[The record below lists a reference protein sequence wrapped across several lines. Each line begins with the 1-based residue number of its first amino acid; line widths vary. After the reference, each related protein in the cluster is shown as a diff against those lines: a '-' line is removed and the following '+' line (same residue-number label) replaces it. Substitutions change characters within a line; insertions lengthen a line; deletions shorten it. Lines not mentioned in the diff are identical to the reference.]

1 MANVTAYI
9 MLGLPKQ
16 HIEEVEESIAFA
28 HQCGATVEATLY
40 SPIPGTAEW
49 ERAVHHWG
57 LDPQTDPLLHNE
69 SACPFRAGV
78 LDIEAFERV
87 KALARRGN
95 QALRDPSG
103 FGKPEG
109 SGSQDL

>member
-1 MANVTAYI
+1 V
-9 MLGLPKQ
+9 
-16 HIEEVEESIAFA
+16 
-28 HQCGATVEATLY
+28 TLY
-40 SPIPGTAEW
+40 SPIPGTTEW

-57 LDPQTDPLLHNE
+57 LDPQSDPLLHNE
-69 SACPFRAGV
+69 SAYPLQSEA

-95 QALRDPSG
+95 QALNLKDPSG

-109 SGSQDL
+109 SGSQEL